1 MILRISPTGLPLSL
15 AIASGPAVVG
25 LGTLLGLDAAGQ
37 VLLMLLAC
45 VLATAAVFRLSP
57 PAVLTPA
64 ARLVPLALALF
75 AGALA
80 LSNIL
85 ADLDRVRPDRVDM
98 WRQTL
103 MALGPAVLLLAGQRW
118 AASRL
123 SARDIDR
130 AVTLVA
136 AICILSVV
144 LEATGL
150 HSVESYGDRKFGFI
164 GDSVAWYLS
173 FCAVYGV
180 ARARTPL
187 AFAAIVALLLTQSR
201 GALVVTLAG
210 LLIVLL
216 LSGLSLR
223 RKVLGS
229 VALGLVLLL
238 VTAVFPD
245 YVAGVSERFTAVDP
259 LDNDR
264 VRTTAFS
271 LLVWERRPVWGS
283 GYNAHTF
290 AFEKAG
296 LLPGEGR
303 EFWATPT
310 STPVQ
315 ILADSGV
322 VGFGFFLLFAAL
334 ATVLSFRAIRAERDS
349 RERAALAGLGSWTV
363 AFLLLNHSAA
373 WLLPGSGL
381 SALVFAAAG
390 IVSGAV
396 GRAHPSPRTA

>member
-1 MILRISPTGLPLSL
+1 MRISATGFPLSL
-15 AIASGPAVVG
+15 AIASGPAAVG
-25 LGTLLGLDAAGQ
+25 LGALLDLEPAGQ
-37 VLLMLLAC
+37 VVLMLGAC
-45 VLATAAVFRLSP
+45 LLATAVVLRLSP
-57 PAVLTPA
+57 RPALTPV
-64 ARLVPLALALF
+64 ARLVPLALGLF
-75 AGALA
+75 AAALA

-85 ADLDRVRPDRVDM
+85 ADLDRVRPDRADM
-98 WRQTL
+98 WRQTI

-123 SARDIDR
+123 SVRDIDR

-136 AICILSVV
+136 AISVLSVA

-150 HSVESYGDRKFGFI
+150 HRAESYGDRVFGFV

-173 FCAVYGV
+173 FCAVYAV
-180 ARARTPL
+180 ARARPGL
-187 AFAAIVALLLTQSR
+187 AFATILALLLTQSR

-216 LSGLSLR
+216 LSGLGLR
-223 RKVLGS
+223 RKILG
-229 VALGLVLLL
+229 AAGLGLVLLL
-238 VTAVFPD
+238 ATAVLPD
-245 YVAGVSERFTAVDP
+245 YVAGVSDRFDAVDP

-303 EFWATPT
+303 EFWETPT

-322 VGFGFFLLFAAL
+322 VGFGFFLLFALL
-334 ATVLSFRAIRAERDS
+334 AIVLAFRAIRAERPP
-349 RERAALAGLGSWTV
+349 RERAALAGLGAWV
-363 AFLLLNHSAA
+363 AAYLLLNHSAA

-381 SALVFAAAG
+381 SILVFAAAG
-390 IVSGAV
+390 IVSGAA
-396 GRAHPSPRTA
+396 GRAGPAPQAA